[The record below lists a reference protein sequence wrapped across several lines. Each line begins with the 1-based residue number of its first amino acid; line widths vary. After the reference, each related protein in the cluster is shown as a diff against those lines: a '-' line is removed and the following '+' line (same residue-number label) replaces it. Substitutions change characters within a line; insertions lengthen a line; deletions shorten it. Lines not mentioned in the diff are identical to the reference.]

1 MEHLTFLQSKIVP
14 RVELLE
20 RDLSY
25 WRFKKQRIVFTNG
38 CFDIMHRGHIE
49 YLAQAASLGDV
60 LIIGLNTDES
70 VSRLKGPERPIVDE
84 LSRAT
89 ALAGLGFVA
98 KVVYFDED
106 TPLELIS
113 VIKPDFLVKGGD
125 YKVEEIVGFQVVTQ
139 NGGEVLTIPLV
150 DGFSTTSLVNKIRNT
165 EGDI

>member
-1 MEHLTFLQSKIVP
+1 MEHLSFLQSKIVP

-20 RDLSY
+20 RELSY

-38 CFDIMHRGHIE
+38 CFDILHRGHIE

-113 VIKPDFLVKGGD
+113 AVKPDFLVKGGD
-125 YKVEEIVGFQVVTQ
+125 YKVEEIVGYQVVTQ
-139 NGGEVLTIPLV
+139 NGGTVLTIPLV
-150 DGFSTTSLVNKIRNT
+150 DGFSTTNLVNKIRNT